1 MAIAT
6 NKKIT
11 DKRQWTDA
19 EFMALPNDGHHYE
32 LVNGELIDMGN
43 SGMEHGELGA
53 FLAGMLSIHCRQQRL
68 GVVCDSST
76 AFTLSN
82 GDKRSP
88 DISFVDKKRLQGLT
102 RLPKGYFQGSPDL
115 AVEILSPNNTVEEIH
130 PKIVEYFEND
140 TRLVW
145 GIHPDEKYVLVYH
158 SPQPDQLLRL
168 TDTLDGE
175 EIVPGFSMP
184 LSELFQDWNF

>member
-1 MAIAT
+1 MTIVT
-6 NKKIT
+6 TQKQIGKK
-11 DKRQWTDA
+11 QWTDA
-19 EFMALPNDGHHYE
+19 EFMALSKDGHHYE
-32 LVNGELIDMGN
+32 LVNGKLIDMGN

-53 FLAGMLSIHCRQQRL
+53 FLAGMLAIYCRQNRL

-76 AFTLSN
+76 AFTLSK

-88 DISFVDKKRLQGLT
+88 DISFVDKKRLQGLK
-102 RLPKGYFQGSPDL
+102 RLPKGYFKGTPDL

-130 PKIVEYFEND
+130 TKIVEYFEND

-145 GIHPDEKYVLVYH
+145 VIHPDEKYVLVYH
-158 SPQPDQLLRL
+158 SPQPDKLLCP

-175 EIVPGFSMP
+175 EVILGFSMP
-184 LSELFQDWNF
+184 VAELFQDWSF